1 MAEEFVHGLFNLSAH
16 RAFVTGAS
24 SGLGRHFAQTLARA
38 GAAVAV
44 AARRT
49 DRLAETVA
57 AIQEFGGRAV
67 AIAMDVTRRESV
79 CAAMDDAAA
88 RIGTIDVLVNNAGI
102 SDTRRALDYTDQD
115 WDAIVGTNLK
125 GAWIVAQEAARRM
138 VAAGT
143 GGSII
148 NITSILADRVAGG
161 VSPYCAA
168 KAGLGHLTRALALEL
183 ARHDICVNSL
193 APGYVSTELNA
204 EFLSGEAGDRLRAR
218 IPQRIFGQYADLDAP
233 LLLLATAAGRY
244 MTGTQIVVD
253 GGHLCSTL

>member
-1 MAEEFVHGLFNLSAH
+1 
-16 RAFVTGAS
+16 
-24 SGLGRHFAQTLARA
+24 LAR
-38 GAAVAV
+38 AV
-44 AARRT
+44 AARRP

-67 AIAMDVTRRESV
+67 AV
-79 CAAMDDAAA
+79 AMDDAAA
-88 RIGTIDVLVNNAGI
+88 
-102 SDTRRALDYTDQD
+102 
-115 WDAIVGTNLK
+115 

-168 KAGLGHLTRALALEL
+168 KAGLGHLTARWRWSWP
-183 ARHDICVNSL
+183 RHDICVNSL
-193 APGYVSTELNA
+193 APNYVSTELNA
-204 EFLSGEAGDRLRAR
+204 EFLSSEVGDRLRAR
-218 IPQRIFGQYADLDAP
+218 VPQHRFGQYADFDAP

-253 GGHLCSTL
+253 GGHLCNTAVSRSPATLRRCGLACARPKRRPA

>member
-1 MAEEFVHGLFNLSAH
+1 MTDEFVQKLFDLSAR
-16 RAFVTGAS
+16 RAFITGAS

-38 GAAVAV
+38 GAVVAV

-57 AIQEFGGRAV
+57 AIEGLGGRAV
-67 AIAMDVTRRESV
+67 AVAMDVTSRESV

-88 RIGTIDVLVNNAGI
+88 RIGPIDVLVNNAGI
-102 SDTRRALDYTDQD
+102 SDTRRALDYTEQD

-138 VAAGT
+138 VAAAIA
-143 GGSII
+143 GSII

-193 APGYVSTELNA
+193 SPGYVSTELNA
-204 EFLSGEAGDRLRAR
+204 EFLNSEAGGKLRAR
-218 IPQRIFGQYADLDAP
+218 IPQRRFGRYADLDAP